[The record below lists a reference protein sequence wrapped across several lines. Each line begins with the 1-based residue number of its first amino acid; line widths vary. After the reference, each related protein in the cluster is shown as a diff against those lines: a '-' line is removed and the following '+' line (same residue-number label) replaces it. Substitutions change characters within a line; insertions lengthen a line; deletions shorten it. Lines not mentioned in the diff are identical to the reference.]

1 MNVDTGKLV
10 NGEEMEE
17 LVQQMMKRMSVP
29 HSEALRMVSTEG
41 WTTVSPE
48 DFTPLQKE
56 NQQVSKHDNR
66 SVLGKKFTNARKK
79 KRIRRQPKNFK
90 W

>member
-29 HSEALRMVSTEG
+29 HSEALRMVSTN
-41 WTTVSPE
+41 VQCLSQSRLKRKR
-48 DFTPLQKE
+48 DF
-56 NQQVSKHDNR
+56 
-66 SVLGKKFTNARKK
+66 
-79 KRIRRQPKNFK
+79 
-90 W
+90 